1 MKIISKALKQLG
13 EEKYYLKHL
22 QIINQ
27 LLPVTMTNKETE
39 VLAAFLSLGGDIVK
53 KDRFGTTARKI
64 VMDKLSLSPGGLGN
78 YMKQLNNKGF
88 IFKNEYNVFEVR
100 DFLFP
105 EEDNQGYQIKISK

>member
-1 MKIISKALKQLG
+1 MKIISKALKDLG
-13 EEKYYLKHL
+13 NEEYYLKHL
-22 QIINQ
+22 QIVNQ
-27 LLPVTMTNKETE
+27 LLPVKMTNKETE

-64 VMDKLSLSPGGLGN
+64 VMENLGISAGGLGN
-78 YMKQLNNKGF
+78 YMKILNDKGF

-100 DFLFP
+100 PFLLP